1 MLNNEED
8 ERIQIERNLLLRK
21 EQLKAQNLKHMKEL
35 KKRLKKKKNTETLQQ
50 AAKKLSTELD

>member
-21 EQLKAQNLKHMKEL
+21 EQLKA
-35 KKRLKKKKNTETLQQ
+35 
-50 AAKKLSTELD
+50 